1 MNYCPADPGFTRRP
15 APRIQYHGTMNM
27 PRLLRFLIACVV
39 CAAFSGCAE
48 LGGMREEEAPGE
60 AVNAEQLYQ
69 QGDFDRAAQTFL
81 QLADAHSGARAHYRL
96 RAAEAYHENGEID
109 AVAQTLEG
117 IKPKRL
123 GTEEVVRY
131 NLLEAEL
138 ALNRHDPARA
148 NQFLDFADAT
158 LSMPLRLRALELRA
172 RVQADGGNA
181 LASARTRA
189 ELDRWLG
196 GADRQQNEA
205 QIVATLQPLGP
216 DTLKQQALSLLPG
229 DPLRPWLDMALRRNG
244 QALPLTVMRP
254 NQAAGTIQQGQ
265 REGFRAAHRIAL
277 LLPDSGPLKAV
288 AQPVRDGF
296 FAAHFADPDPQ
307 RAEIIVYDSGSSAAD
322 AVAAYQ
328 KAAAAGV
335 DHVVGPLSRDAV
347 SAVFAQGN
355 LPVPLLALNQPERG
369 EAPPPGS
376 AAFGLT
382 PDVEAAQAA
391 EHMRERGFSRAVIIT
406 ATEDWAERAALAF
419 RAQFESRSAQI
430 VGEARV
436 QDGEVNFS
444 TMIRQALVGVTPTSN
459 AAPPPGTSTPAPPP
473 SDTAIFISMRPQQ
486 ARLLLPQLKLA
497 GYSFVP
503 VFATSHIY
511 AGNNNPGMDR
521 DLDGVEFCDA
531 PWLFDATLAL
541 PKRSE
546 IVRSL
551 DSARGAGGRLFAL
564 GMDAYALLP
573 YMDWLAQRPDSYVA
587 GATGQLAEDSLGRI
601 QRLLIWV
608 RFDNGTPHPVNG
620 GLQMSAVPP
629 Q

>member
-1 MNYCPADPGFTRRP
+1 MSAL
-15 APRIQYHGTMNM
+15 RI
-27 PRLLRFLIACVV
+27 PRLLICGLAC
-39 CAAFSGCAE
+39 AWLAGCIQI
-48 LGGMREEEAPGE
+48 GGVREEPTA
-60 AVNAEQLYQ
+60 ALDAEQLYK
-69 QGDFDRAAQTFL
+69 QGDFDRAAQAFL
-81 QLADAHSGARAHYRL
+81 QLADAHSGDRAHYRL

-109 AVAQTLEG
+109 AVAQTLDG
-117 IKPKRL
+117 VKARRL
-123 GTEEVVRY
+123 GADEAVRY

-138 ALNRHDPARA
+138 ALHRHDAQRA
-148 NQFLDFADAT
+148 NQYLDFVDANVPV
-158 LSMPLRLRALELRA
+158 PLRLRALELRA
-172 RVQADGGNA
+172 RAQADGGNA
-181 LASARTRA
+181 LGSARTRA

-216 DTLKQQALSLLPG
+216 DALKQQATSLQPG
-229 DPLRPWLDMALRRNG
+229 DPLRPWLDMALRRSG
-244 QALPLTVMRP
+244 QALPLVVMRP
-254 NQAAGTIQQGQ
+254 NQAVGTIQQGE
-265 REGFRAAHRIAL
+265 REGFRATHRIAL

-296 FAAHFADPDPQ
+296 FAARFADQNPQ
-307 RAEIIVYDSGSSAAD
+307 RAEIQVFDSGSSAAD

-328 KAAAAGV
+328 KAAASGV
-335 DHVVGPLSRDAV
+335 DRIVGPLSRDAV
-347 SAVFAQGN
+347 SAVFGQGH
-355 LPVPLLALNQPERG
+355 LAVPVLALNQPERG
-369 EAPPPGS
+369 ETPPPGS

-391 EHMRERGFSRAVIIT
+391 EHMRERGITRAVIIT

-436 QDGEVNFS
+436 EDNEVNFS
-444 TMIRQALVGVTPTSN
+444 TMIRQALSGVTPTSN
-459 AAPPPGTSTPAPPP
+459 ATPAENAAAT
-473 SDTAIFISMRPQQ
+473 DTAIFISMRPQQ
-486 ARLLLPQLKLA
+486 ARLLLPQLKLG
-497 GYSFVP
+497 GYGSVP

-511 AGNNNPGMDR
+511 SGNTNPGLDR

-531 PWLFDATLAL
+531 PWLFDAALGL
-541 PKRSE
+541 PKHSD
-546 IVRSL
+546 IVRVL

-573 YMDWLAQRPDSYVA
+573 YMEWLGQRPDSYLA

-601 QRLLIWV
+601 QRLLIWI

-620 GLQMSAVPP
+620 GLQMSAAPP